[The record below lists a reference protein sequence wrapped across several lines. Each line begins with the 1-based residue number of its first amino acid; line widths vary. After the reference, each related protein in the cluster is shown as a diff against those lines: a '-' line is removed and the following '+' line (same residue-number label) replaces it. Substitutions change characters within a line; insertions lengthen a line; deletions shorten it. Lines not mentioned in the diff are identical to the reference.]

1 MWVRLSAMTVRG
13 LTVAGIA
20 VALCAMPAA
29 TAVATPP
36 DGDATRTDIAKGST
50 ETPVSITTDGPT
62 TLIVQNLVLQPGASS
77 GWHTHP
83 GSELSVITGGTVALQ
98 TATACG
104 PATYGAGQAVFIPAG
119 VPHRVVN
126 ESASE
131 AQVVLTYTLPVDAQ
145 VRGDAPDVCA
155 K

>member
-1 MWVRLSAMTVRG
+1 MTVRG

-20 VALCAMPAA
+20 ATLCAALSAPAA
-29 TAVATPP
+29 GATPP
-36 DGDATRTDIAKGST
+36 DGDATRTDLAKGVT

-62 TLIVQNLVLQPGASS
+62 TLIVQSLALQPGASS

-83 GSELSVITGGTVALQ
+83 GSELSVITGGAVALQ

-104 PATYGAGQAVFIPAG
+104 PVTYGAGQAVFIPAG
-119 VPHRVVN
+119 VPHRVAN
-126 ESASE
+126 QSGSE
-131 AQVVLTYTLPVDAQ
+131 AQVVLTYTLPVDAP
-145 VRGDAPDVCA
+145 VRGDAPDACA

>member
-1 MWVRLSAMTVRG
+1 M
-13 LTVAGIA
+13 TVAGIA
-20 VALCAMPAA
+20 VALCAASPAA

-36 DGDATRTDIAKGST
+36 DGDAARTDLAKGTT

-62 TLIVQNLVLQPGASS
+62 TLIVQSLVLQPGASS

-83 GSELSVITGGTVALQ
+83 GSELSAITGGAVALQ

-104 PATYGAGQAVFIPAG
+104 PVTYGAGQAVFIPAG
-119 VPHRVVN
+119 VPHRVAN
-126 ESASE
+126 TSASE
-131 AQVVLTYTLPVDAQ
+131 AQVVLTYTLPVDAP